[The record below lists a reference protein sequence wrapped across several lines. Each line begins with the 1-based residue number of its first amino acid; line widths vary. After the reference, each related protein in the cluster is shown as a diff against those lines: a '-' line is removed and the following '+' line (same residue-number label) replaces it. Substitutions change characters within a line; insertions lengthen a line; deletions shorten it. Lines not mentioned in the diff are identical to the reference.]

1 MSEAVHVVHH
11 VHVHDEGHEDVKLV
25 GVYSSAARAAEAIA
39 RARLLPGF
47 RDVPDGFEVTP
58 YMLDVDGWTSGYRT
72 D

>member
-1 MSEAVHVVHH
+1 MSGEVHVVRH

-47 RDVPDGFEVTP
+47 RDAPDGFEATA
-58 YMLDVDGWTSGYRT
+58 YTLDVDGWTTGYRS